1 MSFEEPKAPIVRIK
15 KKKVKKKTKEKEIVH
30 LPVRR
35 IHVFIYYYKAKIYGV
50 IYNQSSSIAFDKR
63 SSYWSAPKSS

>member
-30 LPVRR
+30 LPVSFAQMSPFSLGMVDVTVLKCWFR
-35 IHVFIYYYKAKIYGV
+35 
-50 IYNQSSSIAFDKR
+50 
-63 SSYWSAPKSS
+63 